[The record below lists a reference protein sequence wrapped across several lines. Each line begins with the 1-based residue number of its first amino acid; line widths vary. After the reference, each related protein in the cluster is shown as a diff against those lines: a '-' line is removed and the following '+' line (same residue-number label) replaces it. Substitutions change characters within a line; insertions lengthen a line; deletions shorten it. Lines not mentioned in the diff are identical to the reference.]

1 MATEKKTTG
10 KKTTSKAA
18 TSTATSAETISRR
31 TVKKAQKRVKKLPA
45 GVKIAL
51 VAVLLV
57 AMAAGAGTAY
67 WITRNDRFT
76 LDTNASVL
84 FTEGDTVQ
92 ESELKCK
99 ITAVA
104 FGRDISDTLTLTT
117 TLPDAENGI
126 LHLTEGIYYT
136 TYTVKTP
143 LGRTIKRIQT
153 ITVMSVSEAG
163 GDSLG

>member
-18 TSTATSAETISRR
+18 SSTTAPAAPITRCA
-31 TVKKAQKRVKKLPA
+31 VKKAQKRVKKLPA

-67 WITRNDRFT
+67 WMTKNDRFT
-76 LDTNASVL
+76 LDTNASLL
-84 FTEGDTVQ
+84 FTEGDAVQ
-92 ESELKCK
+92 VSELKCK
-99 ITAVA
+99 ITAIS
-104 FGRDISDTLTLTT
+104 FGRDIADTLTVST
-117 TLPDAENGI
+117 TLPDEENGI
-126 LHLTEGIYYT
+126 IHLEAGVYYT